1 MTPLFDRLLVR
12 KADLEEVKTDGGILI
27 ATQDLEQAHERGEV
41 VSKGPEVK
49 FVKEGDFV
57 HFGKNSGSP
66 ILVGNETLYL
76 LREAQLD
83 LVERCLNI
91 NVPCET
97 VSR

>member
-12 KADLEEVKTDGGILI
+12 KAPLAEVKTEAGIFI
-27 ATQDLEQAHERGEV
+27 ATEDLETAHERGEV

-49 FVKEGDFV
+49 FVQQGNFV

-66 ILVGNETLYL
+66 ILVGSETLYL

-83 LVERCLNI
+83 LVE
-91 NVPCET
+91 
-97 VSR
+97 